1 MSEISRSR
9 TIRTFLKLLPLVL
22 ALRKDRREWVRRE
35 GKNVNLPRYQKNARR
50 ALKTFV
56 SMGPVYIKLG
66 QWLSSRADIL
76 PQPYLEELAKLQD
89 EVPAAPFD
97 QVKPIIENDL
107 GPIERTF
114 ESIDHNA
121 VSGASLGQ
129 VYRARVKGRDVI
141 VKVRRPGIEKV
152 VDEDIKVL
160 KKIIPFAMKFVD
172 PNLRY
177 SAEAMLSQFIETIHE
192 EMDYQVEAQNLKAI
206 RSNLRDQP
214 KVIIPAVLEDYSSK
228 NILTMEYLPGIKIT
242 NVKGL
247 DEAGID
253 REQLVIRAHRVFFT
267 MLLRHELFHADP
279 HPGNISVTNDGSL
292 ILYDFGMVGRLDE
305 KTRLKLIRLYLALVE
320 RDPSRTVNAMDDLGM
335 LMPGY
340 DRGIIEQGIGLSIQ
354 AMYGTK
360 VDRMEV
366 RALMD
371 LANKTM
377 SRFPFKLP
385 KHLALYMRMASIL
398 EGIYLTH
405 KVNFRF
411 ISVLQGILEE
421 ENVVKDAYIEE
432 IKLAFGRFV
441 KSVDATIAVVPEI
454 RKFLE
459 DTKRMREHP
468 AKQRNTLVAGSI
480 LAAAVFVGSTILYTT
495 NALTGE
501 LGMLG
506 SAAIMG
512 ITVAIKGR

>member
-1 MSEISRSR
+1 
-9 TIRTFLKLLPLVL
+9 LPIVL
-22 ALRKDRREWVRRE
+22 SLRKDRREWVRRE
-35 GKNVNLPRYQKNARR
+35 GKNVDLERYRKNARR

-56 SMGPVYIKLG
+56 SLGPVYIKLG

-89 EVPAAPFD
+89 EVPVTSFEK
-97 QVKPIIENDL
+97 VKPIIENDL
-107 GPIERTF
+107 GPIERNF
-114 ESIDHNA
+114 DYIDKNA
-121 VSGASLGQ
+121 ISGASLGQ
-129 VYRARVKGRDVI
+129 VYRAKVKGQEVI
-141 VKVRRPGIEKV
+141 VKVKRPGIEKV
-152 VDEDIKVL
+152 VEQDIKVL
-160 KKIIPFAMKFVD
+160 KKIIPFAMRFVD

-177 SAEAMLSQFIETIHE
+177 SAEAMLSQFVETIHE
-192 EMDYQVEAQNLKAI
+192 EMDYQIESQNLKTI
-206 RSNLRDQP
+206 RRNFHSYP
-214 KVIIPAVLEDYSSK
+214 KVVIPSVMDDHSSK
-228 NILTMEYLPGIKIT
+228 NILTMDYIPGIKIT
-242 NVKGL
+242 NVKAL

-253 REQLVIRAHRVFFT
+253 REQLVIRAHKVFFT
-267 MLLRHELFHADP
+267 MLLRHEMFHADP

-292 ILYDFGMVGRLDE
+292 ILYDFGMVGKLDS
-305 KTRLKLIRLYLALVE
+305 KTRLQLIRLYLALVE
-320 RDPSRTVNAMDDLGM
+320 KDPTRTVSAMDDLGM

-340 DRGIIEQGIGLSIQ
+340 DRGIIEQGIGMSIQ

-366 RALMD
+366 KALME

-405 KVNFRF
+405 KVKFRF
-411 ISVLQGILEE
+411 INVLQNILEE
-421 ENVVKDAYIEE
+421 ENIVKDAYIEE

-441 KSVDATIAVVPEI
+441 KSVDSAIAVVPEI

-468 AKQRNTLVAGSI
+468 PKQKNTLLAGSI
-480 LAAAVFVGSTILYTT
+480 MSGAIFVGSAILYTT
-495 NALTGE
+495 NPLVGE
-501 LGMLG
+501 MGMIG
-506 SAAIMG
+506 SVIMMG
-512 ITVAIKGR
+512 ITIAIKER